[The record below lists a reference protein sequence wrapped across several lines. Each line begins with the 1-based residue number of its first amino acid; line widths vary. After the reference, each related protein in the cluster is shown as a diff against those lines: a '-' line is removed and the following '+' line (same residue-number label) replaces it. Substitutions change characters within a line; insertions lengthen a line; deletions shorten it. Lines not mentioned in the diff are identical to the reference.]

1 LIVVANSSV
10 LIALGSLG
18 RLDLLERRFP
28 EGIVVPA
35 AVWHEVVE
43 TGAGRAGAAA
53 VASAKWITV
62 EVVRDESRVR
72 EFFRD
77 LDLGESEALAL
88 AMEKSAAIVLLD
100 EKDARQMTTQLGLAP
115 LGTVGVLI
123 WARRS
128 GFIGSLRE
136 QLDALRRQGKFRIS
150 QTLYAVAL
158 RAVGEQ

>member
-1 LIVVANSSV
+1 MANSSV

-35 AVWHEVVE
+35 AFWHEVVE
-43 TGAGRAGAAA
+43 TGAGRAGAVA

-62 EVVRDESRVR
+62 EAVRDESRVQ

-100 EKDARQMTTQLGLAP
+100 EKDARQMATQLGLAP
-115 LGTVGVLI
+115 LGTVGMLI
-123 WARRS
+123 WACRS
-128 GFIGSLRE
+128 GLIGSLRE

-150 QTLYAVAL
+150 QTLYAAAL

>member
-1 LIVVANSSV
+1 LTVVANSSV

-28 EGIVVPA
+28 EGILVPT

-53 VASAKWITV
+53 VATAKWITV
-62 EVVRDESRVR
+62 GAVRDESRVK
-72 EFFRD
+72 EFSHD
-77 LDLGESEALAL
+77 LDVGESEALAL
-88 AMEKSAAIVLLD
+88 ALEKSAAIVLLD
-100 EKDARQMTTQLGLAP
+100 EKDARQMATQLGLAP
-115 LGTVGVLI
+115 LGTIGLLI

-128 GFIGSLRE
+128 GLIGSLRQ

-150 QTLYAVAL
+150 QTLYATAL
-158 RAVGEQ
+158 RAVGEE